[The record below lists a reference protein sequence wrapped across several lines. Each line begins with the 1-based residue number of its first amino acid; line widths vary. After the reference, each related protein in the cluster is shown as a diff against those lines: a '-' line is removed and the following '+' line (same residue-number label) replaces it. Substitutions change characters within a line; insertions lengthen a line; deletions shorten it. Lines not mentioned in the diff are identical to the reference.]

1 MVRIAVEKLLECGV
15 RVTNVT
21 CDGPPVQLA
30 AMRLLGAIIDPS
42 KPVCTRILSDLDCHP
57 IYFVL
62 DAVHCFKLIR
72 NAWFSC
78 KVFLNSNKLTKA
90 HVNFKNSNLK
100 VYLAVQVFSRSVAAS
115 LRLCREGLKLPAFAG
130 SQSTE
135 EFLLNLKGL
144 FDLFN
149 SHTGKT
155 NQIFGIMGHSN
166 KPLWLPFMGKITNY
180 LMELKNLQG
189 QKIVLTQKKTGFV
202 GMICNA
208 YSLEQIFSQNVE
220 RVTSNI

>member
-78 KVFLNSNKLTKA
+78 KVFLNSKGEKIDWRFIEFLELKDREELRCTNKLMKA
-90 HVNFKNSNLK
+90 HVKNSKMK
-100 VYLAVQVFSRSVAAS
+100 VYLEVQVFSRRVAAS
-115 LRLCREGLKLPAFAG
+115 LRLCQEGLKLPAFAG
-130 SQSTE
+130 SQFTE
-135 EFLLNLKGL
+135 EFLLNLK
-144 FDLFN
+144 DLFSIN
-149 SHTGKT
+149 
-155 NQIFGIMGHSN
+155 F
-166 KPLWLPFMGKITNY
+166 FY
-180 LMELKNLQG
+180 
-189 QKIVLTQKKTGFV
+189 F
-202 GMICNA
+202 
-208 YSLEQIFSQNVE
+208 
-220 RVTSNI
+220 R